1 MKRCDSFEELAGKKV
16 FMSVQSM
23 LSGMPTVFG
32 CILMFCGFTV
42 AIIGVVTMYVAHSK
56 DKPGIERSGDIAF
69 RIGQVLVFLGGAFIA
84 EMLAAAIPCFAFSV
98 IASVRLLICL
108 KEK

>member
-1 MKRCDSFEELAGKKV
+1 MNAL
-16 FMSVQSM
+16 SM
-23 LSGMPTVFG
+23 LKGMATVFG
-32 CILMFCGFTV
+32 CILMLWGFAV
-42 AIIGVVTMYVAHSK
+42 AIIGVVTMYVAHPK
-56 DKPGIERSGDIAF
+56 DNPGIERSGDIAF